1 MKTYLECLP
10 CFLKQTLKVMELNS
24 IEENKRQVIM
34 KRIMENLANI
44 DLNKTPPEFAKVIY
58 GTITDSL
65 GSKDLYK
72 EIKERDNKHA
82 LSLVPEVLELINN
95 SENPLFTAVKIAVAG
110 NIIDFA
116 SSQDY
121 NVKKTINHVI
131 ENGFIVNDFEMF
143 KKEIEKAK
151 SVAYI
156 ADNSGEIVFDKL
168 LIEEIMKKNNCKIDF
183 FVRGFPIINDA
194 TKHDAKLIG
203 IEDLENV
210 EIKEIVDGFP
220 NMKNK
225 ELIDSLEKYDL
236 IISKGQANYECLS
249 ELDANVYFLLITKCP
264 IIAKDLG
271 VEAGKSLIKRQHIT
285 KRIE

>member
-121 NVKKTINHVI
+121 NVKKTINQVI

-194 TKHDAKLIG
+194 TKYDARLVG
-203 IEDLENV
+203 IHDLENV

-220 NMKNK
+220 NTENK

-249 ELDANVYFLLITKCP
+249 EFNANIYFLLITKCP
-264 IIAKDLG
+264 TIARDLG
-271 VEAGKSLIKRQHIT
+271 VEIGESLIKKQLKT
-285 KRIE
+285 KTIE